1 MLSSVPISGTA
12 TMPSHSR
19 MTGVEISISSC
30 RCRATTSSL
39 SLSSTTTAATRS
51 EPISSVTASSSA
63 GTVAAPGSLSN
74 IAVSGIQSC
83 PISSMTC
90 CRSPPDRSRSDV
102 MRDSTSR
109 TMAKLGARTSSA
121 RPDPASST
129 IASTSRMAAAN
140 ASSCWAP

>member
-1 MLSSVPISGTA
+1 MSRIATAACSSTMPFSRLSITTWLRMLSSVPISGTA

-63 GTVAAPGSLSN
+63 GTVAAPG
-74 IAVSGIQSC
+74 
-83 PISSMTC
+83 
-90 CRSPPDRSRSDV
+90 
-102 MRDSTSR
+102 
-109 TMAKLGARTSSA
+109 
-121 RPDPASST
+121 
-129 IASTSRMAAAN
+129 
-140 ASSCWAP
+140 